1 MAEDIIKVFLALVAL
16 LVHSIFWCTCYRHIS
31 AEVRLWPF
39 SPVHC
44 PGGTEVVYQVQLVVC
59 VSARVCVCLCVHE
72 LGTYCSRCVSVDC
85 RVV

>member
-1 MAEDIIKVFLALVAL
+1 M
-16 LVHSIFWCTCYRHIS
+16 
-31 AEVRLWPF
+31 WPF

-59 VSARVCVCLCVHE
+59 VCARVCVCLCVHE